1 MHNILYIIKLV
12 MSLINKVPK
21 SPNISSPI
29 SQHEL
34 NAEELEL
41 LLLLIKQSTF
51 IGKDVEKV
59 YNTTLKL
66 QNQYLK
72 QNK

>member
-1 MHNILYIIKLV
+1 
-12 MSLINKVPK
+12 MSLVNKNEK
-21 SPNISSPI
+21 SQNISPI
-29 SQHEL
+29 TQQEL
-34 NAEELEL
+34 NVEELEF

-59 YNTTLKL
+59 YTTTLKL